1 MIAVPNP
8 AFSSKIRSRSLLS
21 AAAGLTLLA
30 FGHMPASAQ
39 TARTIGGVQ
48 TPSPR
53 PVVQSQASQSVG
65 TVQQVPP
72 LHPGVPVP
80 DSMVL
85 QARQQAEGQFT
96 QMQRGS
102 VGGQVQEAWDRSKSG
117 DSIHKEPLNEDGDYK
132 VRLREYMVT
141 LIELPRGEKIAA
153 YDIGDPEN
161 YDVKQRGESR
171 LAVKPIGYGIDT
183 NLLIY
188 GQSGVVYPMYLRTE
202 SLNSRNIPD
211 TRYVIEGLVRI
222 EKSAGLADHD
232 GSDSQAGGER
242 GATGQ
247 VAAPDG
253 DDRGMEGFVSTS
265 SLSSSRPA
273 GNGLAAPSMAALADA
288 SKAVNSKSAK
298 PDFVDDVPFDPGK
311 LRGWGDYRLSGSGD
325 DLKPETVFRDD
336 HFTYIR
342 FGDKWKDI
350 ELPTAYVV
358 VDGIDELVNTRI
370 QGTTLIVES
379 TQRQISLKS
388 GKSYLCIEYR
398 GRG

>member
-1 MIAVPNP
+1 MITVDNP
-8 AFSSKIRSRSLLS
+8 VCRNYRPLQLLA
-21 AAAGLTLLA
+21 AAAGIALLVSTTL
-30 FGHMPASAQ
+30 PAWGQ

-48 TPSPR
+48 TPVSR
-53 PVVQSQASQSVG
+53 PMVQSPQSQV
-65 TVQQVPP
+65 TTQPMPP

-80 DSMVL
+80 ESMVQ

-96 QMQRGS
+96 TMQRGS
-102 VGGQVQEAWDRSKSG
+102 VGGQVQDAWDRSKAG

-153 YDIGDPEN
+153 FDIGDPEN
-161 YDVKQRGESR
+161 YDVKQRGDAR
-171 LAVKPIGYGIDT
+171 LAVKPYGYGIDT

-188 GQSGVVYPMYLRTE
+188 GQSGIVYPLYLRTE

-211 TRYVIEGLVRI
+211 TRYVIEGTVRI
-222 EKSAGLADHD
+222 EKPAGLADHD
-232 GSDSQAGGER
+232 GSDIQAGGER
-242 GATGQ
+242 SGSGH
-247 VAAPDG
+247 VSAPGDG
-253 DDRGMEGFVSTS
+253 RGMEGSVSTS
-265 SLSSSRPA
+265 SLPSSSPT
-273 GNGLAAPSMAALADA
+273 GNGLQAPSMAAMADA
-288 SKAVNSKSAK
+288 SKAVDGKKAK
-298 PDFVDDVPFDPGK
+298 PDFVADVPFDPAK
-311 LRGWGDYRLSGSGD
+311 LRGWGDYRLWGSGD

-336 HFTYIR
+336 QFTYIR

-358 VDGIDELVNTRI
+358 VDGIDELVNTRV

-379 TQRQISLKS
+379 TQRLISLKS
-388 GKSYLCIEYR
+388 GKSYLCVEYR